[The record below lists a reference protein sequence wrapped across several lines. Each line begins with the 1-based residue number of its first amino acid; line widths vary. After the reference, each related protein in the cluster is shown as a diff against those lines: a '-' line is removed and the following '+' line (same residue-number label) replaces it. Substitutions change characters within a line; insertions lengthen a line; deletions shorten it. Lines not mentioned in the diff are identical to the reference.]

1 MKSIKN
7 IIIGSILLAGSALVA
22 STYVLKK
29 NNKKNTSIK
38 EVKKEENDR
47 VYHELSKIYQ
57 DEENQYKLEKAI

>member
-7 IIIGSILLAGSALVA
+7 IIIGSILLAGYALVA

>member
-7 IIIGSILLAGSALVA
+7 IIIGSVLLAGSALVA

-29 NNKKNTSIK
+29 NNKKNNSIK
-38 EVKKEENDR
+38 EVKTEEKDR

>member
-7 IIIGSILLAGSALVA
+7 IIIGSVLLAGSALVA

-29 NNKKNTSIK
+29 NNKKNNSIK
-38 EVKKEENDR
+38 EVKTEEKDR

-57 DEENQYKLEKAI
+57 DEKNQYKLEKAI

>member
-7 IIIGSILLAGSALVA
+7 IIIGSVLLAGSALVA

-29 NNKKNTSIK
+29 NNKKNNSIK
-38 EVKKEENDR
+38 VVKTEEKDR

-57 DEENQYKLEKAI
+57 DEKNQYKLEKAI